1 MKIGFFTDT
10 YLPQVSGVATSI
22 KTLKDQLE
30 AQGHEVFIFTTT
42 DPKAP
47 KEEINI
53 IRMPSVPFISF
64 KERRMVIRGMWYAY
78 LMART
83 HELDLIHTHTEFGA
97 GLLGKLVAKKMKIPV
112 IHTYHTM
119 YEDYLHYVAK
129 GKIVRPSHVKY
140 LSRQFVNHSTGIV
153 CPSQR
158 VVDTLRRYGATVPM
172 RIIPTGIN
180 LEKFDRED
188 ISEKLIASV
197 RDSWGIQPEN
207 IVLLSLS
214 RLSYEKNIQAI
225 LLGLPQIVAQQP
237 QVRLMIVGDGPY
249 QEELQEIVKK
259 MNLTDY
265 VVFVGEVPNE
275 DVAIYYRAAKYLVS
289 TSTSETQG
297 LTYTEA
303 MAAKTQMVVLG
314 NDYLNNLLSHP
325 SLGRT
330 FEKEEDFPQAVLNAI
345 QVDLSFD
352 PMVYQM
358 KMHEISAEHFGEEII
373 RFYHEMQQYHQQI
386 AQEKLEQSKSEG
398 LRKKIKSFKILAK

>member
-78 LMART
+78 VMAKT

-97 GLLGKLVAKKMKIPV
+97 GLLGKMVAKKMKIPV

-158 VVDTLRRYGATVPM
+158 VVDTLRGYGATVPM

-188 ISEKLIASV
+188 ISEKLVASV

-225 LLGLPQIVAQQP
+225 LRGIPQIIEQQP
-237 QVRLMIVGDGPY
+237 QVRLIIVGDGPY
-249 QEELQEIVKK
+249 QEELQELAKK
-259 MNLTDY
+259 MNLLDY
-265 VVFVGEVPNE
+265 VIFVGEVPNE
-275 DVAIYYRAAKYLVS
+275 DVALYYRAARYLVS
-289 TSTSETQG
+289 ASTSETQG

-303 MAAKTQMVVLG
+303 MAAKTQMIVLG

-325 SLGRT
+325 SLGCT
-330 FEKEEDFPQAVLNAI
+330 FETEADFPQAVLDAI
-345 QVDLSFD
+345 QADVLFD
-352 PMVYQM
+352 PIVYQM

-373 RFYHEMQQYHQQI
+373 RFYHEMQQHYQHVTQVKF
-386 AQEKLEQSKSEG
+386 EHSKSEG
-398 LRKKIKSFKILAK
+398 LKKKIKSFKILVK

>member
-30 AQGHEVFIFTTT
+30 KQGHEVLIFTTT

-47 KEEINI
+47 KDEVNI

-64 KERRMVIRGMWYAY
+64 KERRVVIRGMWDAY
-78 LMART
+78 LMAKM

-172 RIIPTGIN
+172 RIIPTGIH
-180 LEKFDRED
+180 LERFDRTD
-188 ISEKLIASV
+188 ITEKMVASV
-197 RDSWGIQPEN
+197 RESWNVGPEN
-207 IVLLSLS
+207 VLLLSLS

-225 LLGLPQIVAQQP
+225 IRGLPQIIEQQP
-237 QVRLMIVGDGPY
+237 QVRLMIVGNGPY
-249 QEELQEIVKK
+249 KEELQQLVEK
-259 MNLTDY
+259 MNLTSF
-265 VVFVGEVPNE
+265 VIFVGEVPNE

-289 TSTSETQG
+289 ASTSETQG

-314 NDYLNNLLSHP
+314 NDYLDNLLSHP
-325 SLGRT
+325 SLGCT
-330 FEKEEDFPQAVLNAI
+330 FKKEEDFPKTVLAYM
-345 QVDLSFD
+345 QVDQPFD
-352 PMVYQM
+352 PIVHQV
-358 KMHEISAEHFGEEII
+358 KMHEISAEYFGEEMI
-373 RFYHEMQQYHQQI
+373 RFYLEMQQHFQQLT
-386 AQEKLEQSKSEG
+386 QEKMEHSKSES
-398 LRKKIKSFKILAK
+398 LKSKLKSFKILVK